1 MNWIVT
7 LDEFGSP
14 IFGKQLLVQAS
25 RGTCSIVHW
34 ISPDCESSP
43 GEQNTDLTLC
53 TPKVSLS
60 HLLILP
66 TINEQIRCDTSE
78 VTSPFTWADIEDGVR
93 LYYSRLD
100 IAPDFSPINT
110 IEAPVIPI
118 TIESS
123 AVAIFANSPLI
134 PSTDSHYT
142 FFTDGSL
149 INLRTPDVSI
159 GWS

>member
-1 MNWIVT
+1 MAT
-7 LDEFGSP
+7 L
-14 IFGKQLLVQAS
+14 
-25 RGTCSIVHW
+25 
-34 ISPDCESSP
+34 
-43 GEQNTDLTLC
+43 
-53 TPKVSLS
+53 
-60 HLLILP
+60 
-66 TINEQIRCDTSE
+66 
-78 VTSPFTWADIEDGVR
+78 FTWADIEDGVR
-93 LYYSRLD
+93 FHYNRWD

-123 AVAIFANSPLI
+123 TVAIFANSPLI